1 MLVSQADE
9 LPVPVAHGDVRILPC
24 VRTAVVRIAES
35 LHADLIAVV
44 DARHPRIRH
53 LQERREAQ
61 PIRAELVVLGVE
73 SEARLMN
80 RRHAVVERRLA
91 QERDRSF
98 DVVAADEVH
107 HHVEIFLRVV
117 LSEALQKAHRLTPV
131 DVVEQEVQ
139 DCLAERIVHR
149 RVNLLPAKVL
159 ARHAVADLV
168 RRVLP
173 DLADEDRVGVRRL
186 EFAVERLRELRG
198 QFVDDVETPAAD
210 ARLRPMVQHAV
221 LVTDHEVHV
230 GRRRLR
236 HVRQRGKAP
245 PTVVFVRILMEV
257 VPAVVGRLLRLER
270 AEAIVIALAVEVDA
284 VASRMAEYAVEDDA
298 DALGLRR
305 LHEILKLLVRAED
318 RIDLVVVARIVVVV
332 ARRLENGIEIDDGN
346 AKLPQV
352 GKFRL
357 QPLDIAAEEIVLHD
371 FFGIDILVVA
381 GLVAP
386 VRVHDGALLLDDRI
400 ALAAEAI
407 GEDLVHDGVL
417 RPVGG
422 LCPLVEHGD
431 LKRRRRVVV
440 NAAHAAQML
449 VVVAVIPCAGTRG
462 NDEIVP

>member
-9 LPVPVAHGDVRILPC
+9 LPVPVVHGDVRILPC
-24 VRTAVVRIAES
+24 VRAAVVRVTES

-44 DARHPRIRH
+44 DARHSRIRH

-61 PIRAELVVLGVE
+61 PIRSELVVLGVE

-91 QERDRSF
+91 QERDRSL

-107 HHVEIFLRVV
+107 HHVEIFLRVI
-117 LSEALQKAHRLTPV
+117 LSEALQKAHRLASV
-131 DVVEQEVQ
+131 NVVEQEVQ
-139 DCLAERIVHR
+139 DRLAERIVHR
-149 RVNLLPAKVL
+149 RVDFLPAKVL

-210 ARLRPMVQHAV
+210 AHLRPMVQHAV
-221 LVTDHEVHV
+221 LVADHEVHV

-236 HVRQRGKAP
+236 HVRQRGKSP

-270 AEAIVIALAVEVDA
+270 AETVVIALAVEVDA

-298 DALGLRR
+298 DALGPRR

-352 GKFRL
+352 GELRL

-386 VRVHDGALLLDDRI
+386 VRVHDGALLLDDCI
-400 ALAAEAI
+400 ALAAEPV

>member
-1 MLVSQADE
+1 M
-9 LPVPVAHGDVRILPC
+9 
-24 VRTAVVRIAES
+24 
-35 LHADLIAVV
+35 
-44 DARHPRIRH
+44 
-53 LQERREAQ
+53 
-61 PIRAELVVLGVE
+61 LGVE
-73 SEARLMN
+73 FEARLMD

-91 QERDRSF
+91 QERDGSL

-139 DCLAERIVHR
+139 DRLAERIVHR
-149 RVNLLPAKVL
+149 RVDLLPAKVL

-173 DLADEDRVGVRRL
+173 DLADEDRIGVRRL

-210 ARLRPMVQHAV
+210 AHLRPVMQHAV
-221 LVTDHEVHV
+221 LVADHEVHV

-236 HVRQRGKAP
+236 HVRQRGKSP
-245 PTVVFVRILMEV
+245 PAVVFVRILMEV

-305 LHEILKLLVRAED
+305 LHEVLKLLVRAEEW
-318 RIDLVVVARIVVVV
+318 IDLVVVARIVVVV

-417 RPVGG
+417 RPVRG
-422 LCPLVEHGD
+422 LRALVEHGD
-431 LKRRRRVVV
+431 LERWRRVVV